1 MLLTGAYRRTE
12 IWPVVKVTTA
22 PTVTPVSVAEAKRFC
37 DYEDDDRN
45 DQFDSWIRM
54 ATEAVE
60 HDCERALI
68 TQTVKA
74 YLPFF
79 PDVIRIPWPPIT
91 AITGITYVDVDGV
104 TQTLASTVYQTD
116 LFSTPPTIRL
126 AYGQW
131 WETTRDETENA
142 VIITATA
149 GYGAPEH
156 VPHLAKEAI
165 RVRVKR
171 AFDGCSGDEMED
183 MVYLGLIS
191 KLRWR
196 LA

>member
-1 MLLTGAYRRTE
+1 MAFGTRRDTN

-22 PTVTPVSVAEAKRFC
+22 PDQLPVSIDEARQYC
-37 DYEDDDRN
+37 DYEDNDRN
-45 DQFDSWIRM
+45 NQFDYWIRT

-79 PDVIRIPWPPIT
+79 PDVIRLPRPPVT
-91 AITGITYVDVDGV
+91 AIAGVTYVDVNGV
-104 TQTLASTVYQTD
+104 TQTLATSVYQSD
-116 LFSTPPTIRL
+116 LVSTPPTIQL

-131 WETTRDETENA
+131 WETTRDDTVNA
-142 VIITATA
+142 VIVTFTA
-149 GYGAPEH
+149 GYGGPEQ
-156 VPHLAKEAI
+156 VPALAKEAI

-171 AFDGCSGDEMED
+171 AFDGCGGDAMED
-183 MVYLGLIS
+183 MIYLGLIS